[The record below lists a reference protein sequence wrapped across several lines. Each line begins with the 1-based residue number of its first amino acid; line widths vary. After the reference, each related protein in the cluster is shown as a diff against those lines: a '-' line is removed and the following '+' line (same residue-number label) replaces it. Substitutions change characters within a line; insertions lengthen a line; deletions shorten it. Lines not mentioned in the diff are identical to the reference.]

1 MKSRYVGAVAVFG
14 VIALAGC
21 GDAGKTSSGNS
32 AGSSSSMPRTEAV
45 RPAEDGTIPSSVG
58 TEKEKPAAG
67 KGNVQGK
74 VFFNE
79 KPAPGIE
86 VKLSEKFSRF
96 LGGAS
101 GATFTTK
108 TDANGEYLI
117 KNVKPGVY
125 EGLLVRVFN
134 SNSYVFATSGII
146 SAAKYEI
153 EPDKTYF
160 APDTNLFKSDLR
172 LLSPKAGA
180 KLPASGI
187 TIKWKPYPD
196 AASYKLSVNADTSTG
211 AKTDFDLI
219 NKRIDGD
226 SYALD
231 KPLTAG
237 TYSVSVTAYNANDV
251 KLAESPD
258 DIKFTIKP

>member
-1 MKSRYVGAVAVFG
+1 MSSRYLGSIVVFG
-14 VIALAGC
+14 IVALAGC
-21 GDAGKTSSGNS
+21 GGAGKTSGSTSVTS
-32 AGSSSSMPRTEAV
+32 APTPKTEAV
-45 RPAEDGTIPSSVG
+45 QPAEDGTIPSGSG
-58 TEKEKPAAG
+58 TEREKPAAG

-96 LGGAS
+96 LGTSS

-108 TDANGEYLI
+108 SDANGEYLI
-117 KNVKPGVY
+117 KNVKPGTY

-146 SAAKYEI
+146 SAAKYKI

-160 APDTNLFKSDLR
+160 APDTNLFKSDLK

-180 KLPASGI
+180 KLAASEI
-187 TIKWKPYPD
+187 TIQWKPYPD
-196 AASYKLSVNADTSTG
+196 AAYYKLSVNADTSTG
-211 AKTDFDLI
+211 AKIDFDLI

-231 KPLTAG
+231 KPLSPGA
-237 TYSVSVTAYNANDV
+237 YSVAVTAYNANDV
-251 KLAESPD
+251 RLAESPD
-258 DIKFTIKP
+258 DIKFTAKP